1 MLLEIDP
8 TKRKMYCLQVAAYH
22 LFFNAARLCYLLTLI
37 IFVFLRF
44 FAIYQSIS
52 VVNRWGEPGAASF
65 LKITDTQQAQGDLNA
80 TFSGDLLKSVV
91 FCS

>member
-1 MLLEIDP
+1 M
-8 TKRKMYCLQVAAYH
+8 
-22 LFFNAARLCYLLTLI
+22 
-37 IFVFLRF
+37 
-44 FAIYQSIS
+44 
-52 VVNRWGEPGAASF
+52 NRWGEPGAASF